1 MLCLNVVLVRFST
14 LLDDFG
20 REEDKT
26 QSTICIHVDDM
37 MQTAMS
43 ESHLDD
49 FSRNLRSSLGMSQS
63 IVGGRKIILE

>member
-14 LLDDFG
+14 LLDDSG

-26 QSTICIHVDDM
+26 QSTICIHVDDI
-37 MQTAMS
+37 S